1 MRMSSLS
8 IPFSVLTG
16 CMLLAQVTFRNPYH
30 YRHDKELFIAA
41 EGVYSGQVC
50 EIVDITSRR

>member
-1 MRMSSLS
+1 
-8 IPFSVLTG
+8 
-16 CMLLAQVTFRNPYH
+16 MLLAQVTFRNPYH